1 MTPRPTLRAAVL
13 AFRMLRRQPVRVLLS
28 TGGLAVAVFLL
39 CAERAV
45 HDAVRDATDRSE
57 RDTRLVV
64 FRENRF
70 CPFTSRLPERYADAI
85 GGLDGVSRVVP
96 VQVTVSNC
104 RASLDVV
111 VFRGIRTEDARGPLA
126 ARLGAPAD
134 ELALL
139 ASRGDAAI
147 VGRSLAE
154 RRGLRVGDRFI
165 AAGITTTIVAIADA
179 TEGQDRNT
187 AFVELG
193 FLQLA
198 SGGVQGGEVTQF
210 EVEVER
216 PELLGPVAEAIDRR
230 FATDAAPTSTRPA
243 REFTARAARDL
254 VAIAGFA
261 GWLGLGALV
270 AVFALVANA
279 IVLSLEG
286 RVREIAVLRAIG
298 FGAPAIAALIVSEA
312 AALALAG
319 GGLGALACLALLEF
333 GALGLGAEGVYIE
346 FTPSVATAL
355 GAVGA
360 AVLTAVAA
368 AAAPAIATTRRT
380 IVEALRA

>member
-1 MTPRPTLRAAVL
+1 MTRGRMLRAAGL
-13 AFRMLRRQPVRVLLS
+13 ALRMLRRQPVRVLLS
-28 TGGLAVAVFLL
+28 SGGLAVAVFLL

-45 HDAVRDATDRSE
+45 HDAVRGATERNE

-85 GGLDGVSRVVP
+85 GEIDGVARVVP

-111 VFRGIRTEDARGPLA
+111 VFRGIRTGDAGGALA
-126 ARLGAPAD
+126 TRLVATAE

-147 VGRSLAE
+147 VGRTLAE
-154 RRGLRVGDRFI
+154 RRGLAIGDRFT
-165 AAGITTTIVAIADA
+165 AAGITTTIVGIVDA

-193 FLQLA
+193 FLQRA
-198 SGGVQGGEVTQF
+198 SGGAQGGDVTQF

-216 PELLGPVAEAIDRR
+216 PGLLGPVAEAIDRR

-243 REFTARAARDL
+243 KEFTARAARDL

-261 GWLGLGALV
+261 GWLGAGALV

-279 IVLSLEG
+279 ILLSLQG
-286 RVREIAVLRAIG
+286 RVREIAILRAIG

-312 AALALAG
+312 AALALVG
-319 GGLGALACLALLEF
+319 GGTGALACLALLEF
-333 GALGLGAEGVYIE
+333 GTLGLGAEGVYIE
-346 FTPSVATAL
+346 FTPSIATAL
-355 GAVGA
+355 GALGA
-360 AVLTAVAA
+360 AIATAIAA
-368 AAAPAIATTRRT
+368 AAVPAVMATRAT
-380 IVEALRA
+380 IVEAIRA

>member
-1 MTPRPTLRAAVL
+1 
-13 AFRMLRRQPVRVLLS
+13 MLRRQPVRVLLS

-45 HDAVRDATDRSE
+45 HDAVREATGRNE
-57 RDTRLVV
+57 RETRLVV

-85 GGLDGVSRVVP
+85 AGIDGVARVMP

-111 VFRGIRTEDARGPLA
+111 VFRGVRTEDAIGPLA
-126 ARLGAPAD
+126 SRLGAGSE
-134 ELALL
+134 ELVLL

-147 VGRSLAE
+147 VGRTLAE
-154 RRGLRVGDRFI
+154 RRGLRVGDRFT
-165 AAGITTTIVAIADA
+165 AAGITTTIVGIVDA

-187 AFVELG
+187 VFVELG
-193 FLQLA
+193 FLQRA

-210 EVEVER
+210 EVEVAR
-216 PELLGPVAEAIDRR
+216 PELLGRVAEAIDRR
-230 FATDAAPTSTRPA
+230 FATDAAPTSTRAA

-254 VAIAGFA
+254 VAVAGFA
-261 GWLGLGALV
+261 GWLGAGALV

-298 FGAPAIAALIVSEA
+298 FGAPSIAAMIVSEA
-312 AALALAG
+312 AVLALVG
-319 GGLGALACLALLEF
+319 GGAGAAACLALLEF
-333 GALGLGAEGVYIE
+333 GTLGLGAEGVYIE
-346 FTPSVATAL
+346 FEPSAATAA

-360 AVLTAVAA
+360 AVLTAIAA
-368 AAAPAIATTRRT
+368 ATAPAIATTRRP
-380 IVEALRA
+380 IVEAIRA